1 MMEYVV
7 LQEPDLRKIL
17 WYYDAR
23 GKSGK
28 TFISKWMEVSLP
40 EAVVGPNPGV
50 DGGSVGPNP
59 MVGGWGSVGSV
70 GGPSPK

>member
-7 LQEPDLRKIL
+7 LQEPDPRKIL

-28 TFISKWMEVSLP
+28 KFISKWMEVNLP

-50 DGGSVGPNP
+50 
-59 MVGGWGSVGSV
+59 GGWGV
-70 GGPSPK
+70 GGVGGGSQSQVSKHGA